1 MCWCDSAEYP
11 QWEVQRQKRVVPSD
25 YVPPTAPFEGN
36 SRYKSD
42 FPQHGRTP
50 RQSFKPVENTIRS
63 DAPFDCTTEAR
74 KSYVQHAL
82 WPPQVKP
89 EQTTGVPK
97 TPAQVRTFFR
107 FMTKLKSEVMWL
119 GVRESRDEGPS
130 YVQHAVPRREVREK
144 PVWEPSTARLE
155 PSTARLDG
163 MSTARKDYGPIE
175 HVLMM
180 NE

>member
-1 MCWCDSAEYP
+1 
-11 QWEVQRQKRVVPSD
+11 VQRQKRVVPSD

-82 WPPQVKP
+82 
-89 EQTTGVPK
+89 
-97 TPAQVRTFFR
+97 
-107 FMTKLKSEVMWL
+107 
-119 GVRESRDEGPS
+119 
-130 YVQHAVPRREVREK
+130 
-144 PVWEPSTARLE
+144 
-155 PSTARLDG
+155 
-163 MSTARKDYGPIE
+163 
-175 HVLMM
+175 
-180 NE
+180 